1 MRRENN
7 APPALELGAAGRT
20 RSDQT
25 GGERLHIG
33 SSHLLLGGFV
43 RGRNETA
50 GGGPEGELK

>member
-1 MRRENN
+1 MKTTLPRGL
-7 APPALELGAAGRT
+7 ALGAAGRT